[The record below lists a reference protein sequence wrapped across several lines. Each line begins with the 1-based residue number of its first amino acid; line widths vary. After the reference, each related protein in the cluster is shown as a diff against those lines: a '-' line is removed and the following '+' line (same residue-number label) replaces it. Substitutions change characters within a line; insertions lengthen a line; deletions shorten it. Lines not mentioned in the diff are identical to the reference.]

1 MTHTSHPGQHC
12 PVYRSLIA
20 AALSIFATFIAEGR
34 TFTVSSPRQVEDCI
48 LRQSAVTWHDEQYWT
63 GWNFGAAQ
71 TLDIGHGIAMWN
83 MWKGNVLVR
92 FDLRGVP
99 CREVEKA
106 TFRIYKPANVT
117 QTSAEV
123 PVALFAVS
131 EQNASWREGS
141 MESMPEA
148 GAASWM
154 FMRDSIPWAGGMNG
168 CSVPGMDHDETP
180 LGVLCA
186 SKYDGEWME
195 FEIPAG
201 LVRKWLEYPEK
212 NAGLLL
218 KTCQEEDIMGDHVL
232 FYSSEHSSGKGPEL
246 VIEGKTGRPF
256 CKADPDK
263 PFNCRYVLPE
273 QDPTYDRWLKERNF
287 RYSYW
292 ASDPVL
298 NLDRKQKIY
307 PYYWDIVV
315 YGEYILPYAYYPF
328 SQSILGLDDMIETG
342 DIEGLRRF
350 QMNRLRYLHLWEY
363 NREQRWYDCG
373 DIIEIFSPLQAA
385 MIWLG
390 SKERDGLG
398 FDGVLYKVHPEGK
411 ENLTQKEIYLRR
423 LAEVEECVENLD
435 LMPEQYDSVENF
447 ISRMENLRC
456 IYYNKCNEA
465 AQLVHRLIRERNDG
479 REMTDALGAF
489 MNCHDIYLFYDS
501 YWQMKRWG
509 FLMDHSDM
517 VPLNIFWKRQKFNEY
532 SPERISRRYRMC
544 ADFYPK
550 DRGVLEM
557 EIKNTLWK

>member
-186 SKYDGEWME
+186 SKYYGEWME

-246 VIEGKTGRPF
+246 VIVGKTGRPF

-263 PFNCRYVLPE
+263 TANTSCLMH
-273 QDPTYDRWLKERNF
+273 T
-287 RYSYW
+287 
-292 ASDPVL
+292 
-298 NLDRKQKIY
+298 
-307 PYYWDIVV
+307 
-315 YGEYILPYAYYPF
+315 ILSRSPF
-328 SQSILGLDDMIETG
+328 SDWTI
-342 DIEGLRRF
+342 
-350 QMNRLRYLHLWEY
+350 
-363 NREQRWYDCG
+363 
-373 DIIEIFSPLQAA
+373 
-385 MIWLG
+385 
-390 SKERDGLG
+390 
-398 FDGVLYKVHPEGK
+398 
-411 ENLTQKEIYLRR
+411 
-423 LAEVEECVENLD
+423 
-435 LMPEQYDSVENF
+435 
-447 ISRMENLRC
+447 
-456 IYYNKCNEA
+456 
-465 AQLVHRLIRERNDG
+465 
-479 REMTDALGAF
+479 
-489 MNCHDIYLFYDS
+489 
-501 YWQMKRWG
+501 
-509 FLMDHSDM
+509 
-517 VPLNIFWKRQKFNEY
+517 
-532 SPERISRRYRMC
+532 
-544 ADFYPK
+544 
-550 DRGVLEM
+550 
-557 EIKNTLWK
+557 